1 MNTVKKIICVFF
13 SALFVMFALPSCS
26 SDDEPMI
33 DTPEPQELAE
43 WIKSCVL
50 DDDGQIGFLKSETED
65 GLYAIPAGSAEN
77 AAWFVEELTRTKW
90 EGTDKTLK
98 LDGYGTI
105 RIAGSETEG
114 IYNRLTFD
122 IKDIPSFTL
131 EVATPEYIEQNNS
144 FSYVLSDGVL
154 KFYVCRRCH
163 YTCSRTQ
170 AEEETCP
177 HCGFNLEKSLEEAQ
191 PGDLYCVTRL
201 FGKLGYTVPY
211 EEANTYERYNCLGV
225 VIHNGHQ
232 PTDLSDY
239 SNTGIGQAQ
248 CHGYAVAKDNCR
260 KCDVR
265 YAPWGPDNN
274 GLNLEPGYSREEGE
288 SFWVYMMRDW
298 SGFSYTSKII
308 EAAGGDI
315 EKYKAVYMVTRESA
329 PTNSSGWF
337 LPSLGQ
343 LYTAYQMPEEMITRA
358 GGWGTGFYSHS
369 AYYTSNVSNS
379 RPYAIMD
386 RGYGLNFYQD
396 YPADPKLSSVNYYRG
411 MLAF

>member
-1 MNTVKKIICVFF
+1 MNTVQKFSCAFF
-13 SALFVMFALPSCS
+13 SALFAMVALPSCS
-26 SDDEPMI
+26 SDDEPMVE
-33 DTPEPQELAE
+33 TQEPQELAE

-90 EGTDKTLK
+90 EGTDKTLN

-122 IKDIPSFTL
+122 IKDVPSFTL
-131 EVATPEYIEQNNS
+131 EVATPEYFEQNNS
-144 FSYVLSDGVL
+144 FSYFLTDGLL

-170 AEEETCP
+170 AEGETCP

-211 EEANTYERYNCLGV
+211 EEANSDERNNCLGV
-225 VIHNGHQ
+225 VIHIGHQ

-239 SNTGIGQAQ
+239 SNTGIGQTK
-248 CHGYAVAKDNCR
+248 CHGYVLAKDFNDKYDFR
-260 KCDVR
+260 HT
-265 YAPWGPDNN
+265 PWGPADN
-274 GLNLEPGYSREEGE
+274 GLNLMPDYPWEEGE
-288 SFWVYMMRDW
+288 GFLGHMMRDW
-298 SGFSYTSKII
+298 NGFYYTSKVI
-308 EAAGGDI
+308 EAAGGNI
-315 EKYKAVYMVTRESA
+315 AEYIPVYVVTRESA

-343 LYTAYQMPEEMITRA
+343 LKAAYQMPEEMLTRV
-358 GGWGTGFYSHS
+358 GGKDSVFRTHS
-369 AYYTSNVSNS
+369 AYYSSNVEDG
-379 RPYAIMD
+379 RPYVFIDKVYSLMCIEEDPA
-386 RGYGLNFYQD
+386 
-396 YPADPKLSSVNYYRG
+396 YPRLPVLKIRG

>member
-1 MNTVKKIICVFF
+1 MNNFKEFICVFF
-13 SALFVMFALPSCS
+13 SVLFVMFALPSCS

-33 DTPEPQELAE
+33 ETQEPQELAE

-122 IKDIPSFTL
+122 IKDVPSFTL

-144 FSYVLSDGVL
+144 FSHLYKWDFG
-154 KFYVCRRCH
+154 KYYVCLRC
-163 YTCSRTQ
+163 TSICLFSQ
-170 AEEETCP
+170 GEDDACP
-177 HCGFNLEKSLEEAQ
+177 KCGFNLEKSLEEAQ

-201 FGKLGYTVPY
+201 DNLGYTVPY
-211 EEANTYERYNCLGV
+211 EEANDYEKNNCLGV
-225 VIHNGHQ
+225 VVLNGHQ
-232 PTDLSDY
+232 PTDRSDY
-239 SNTGIGQAQ
+239 SNTGIGQAK
-248 CHGYAVAKDNCR
+248 CHGYVLAKNFNDKYDFR
-260 KCDVR
+260 HT
-265 YAPWGPDNN
+265 PWGPADN
-274 GLNLEPGYSREEGE
+274 GLNLMPDYPWEEGE
-288 SFWVYMMRDW
+288 GFLNHMMRDW
-298 SGFSYTSKII
+298 NGFYYTSKVI
-308 EAAGGDI
+308 EAAGGNI
-315 EKYKAVYMVTRESA
+315 AEYIPVNVVTRESA

-343 LYTAYQMPEEMITRA
+343 LKAAYQMPEEMLTRV
-358 GGWGTGFYSHS
+358 GGKDSVFRTHS
-369 AYYTSNVSNS
+369 AYYSSNVEDG
-379 RPYAIMD
+379 RPYVFIDKVYSLMCIEED
-386 RGYGLNFYQD
+386 
-396 YPADPKLSSVNYYRG
+396 PAYPKLPVLKIRG

>member
-1 MNTVKKIICVFF
+1 MNNFKEFICAFF

-26 SDDEPMI
+26 SDDEPMVE
-33 DTPEPQELAE
+33 TQEPQELAE
-43 WIKSCVL
+43 WIKRCVL

-90 EGTDKTLK
+90 EGTDKTLN

-114 IYNRLTFD
+114 IYNRLMFD
-122 IKDIPSFTL
+122 IKDVPSFTL

-144 FSYVLSDGVL
+144 FSYVLRDSFL
-154 KFYVCRRCH
+154 TFYVCRRCH

-170 AEEETCP
+170 AEGETCP

-201 FGKLGYTVPY
+201 FDKLGYTVPY
-211 EEANTYERYNCLGV
+211 EEANDYEKNNCLGV
-225 VIHNGHQ
+225 VIHIGHQ
-232 PTDLSDY
+232 PTDRSDY
-239 SNTGIGQAQ
+239 GNTGIGQAK
-248 CHGYAVAKDNCR
+248 CHGYVLAKNFNDKYDFR
-260 KCDVR
+260 HT
-265 YAPWGPDNN
+265 PWGPADN
-274 GLNLEPGYSREEGE
+274 GLNLMPDYPWEEGE
-288 SFWVYMMRDW
+288 GFLNHMMRDW
-298 SGFSYTSKII
+298 NGFYYTSKVI

-315 EKYKAVYMVTRESA
+315 AEYIPVYVVTRESA

-343 LYTAYQMPEEMITRA
+343 LKAAYQMPEEMLTRV
-358 GGWGTGFYSHS
+358 GGKDSVFRTHS
-369 AYYTSNVSNS
+369 AYYSSNVEDG
-379 RPYAIMD
+379 RPYVFIDKVYSLMCIEEDPA
-386 RGYGLNFYQD
+386 
-396 YPADPKLSSVNYYRG
+396 YPRLPVLKIRG